1 MDVQH
6 PNTYLTCGD
15 FCQKSGRR
23 VFCLHQDI
31 GAINPP
37 FSKPLCQGRCRRSF
51 QWLFFPFYHCNSK
64 GIGLLGNLWELLT
77 HAAGLFVKGGRVMG
91 REVGFQ
97 SVGFRT
103 DAPIQTHS

>member
-1 MDVQH
+1 M
-6 PNTYLTCGD
+6 LA
-15 FCQKSGRR
+15 SGHWCDQWCTGSLPLASLYAR
-23 VFCLHQDI
+23 VDAE
-31 GAINPP
+31 GAFNGS
-37 FSKPLCQGRCRRSF
+37 FSL
-51 QWLFFPFYHCNSK
+51 FYHCNSK
-64 GIGLLGNLWELLT
+64 GIGLLGNLWQLLT